1 MNDHDLRQLTKMYQ
15 QVNSY
20 RNGSI
25 GLSALIGDLV
35 FLRDVLSETSSE
47 WECEFNRYAI
57 DLESAYSYAL
67 EKNSGRLDSV
77 TTPIVDGAISKL
89 LELLH
94 NTIGLKTD
102 TGYSSR

>member
-20 RNGSI
+20 RDGNI
-25 GLSALIGDLV
+25 GLSVLLGDLI

-47 WECEFNRYAI
+47 WECEFNHNVI

-67 EKNSGRLDSV
+67 EKNSGKLDLV

-94 NTIGLKTD
+94 STIGLKTD
-102 TGYSSR
+102 TGHSNS